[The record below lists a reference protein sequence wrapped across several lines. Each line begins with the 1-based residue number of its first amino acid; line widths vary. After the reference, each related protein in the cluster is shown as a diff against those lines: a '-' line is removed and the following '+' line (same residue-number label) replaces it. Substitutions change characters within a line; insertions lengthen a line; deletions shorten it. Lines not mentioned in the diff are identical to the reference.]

1 MSLCTRLIA
10 SVRAV
15 EHVDPPDLALRP
27 TLRRLFPLWW
37 EQRRLVGFGVACA
50 LVFTALSISIP
61 ILIKQVVD
69 KAIVGPDEDLLLP
82 YLGAIIVLASLRFVV
97 NFTRRFATARVGIAV
112 EARLRGM
119 LYHAYLT
126 YPRAFYDRHATGEVI
141 SRATNDIYPVRYF
154 IGWGVVQGVQS
165 AMMITGAA
173 IVLTIVNARLA
184 LYAALAMPPIAI
196 LTFVFAHRLFP
207 ISRLVQ
213 ARKGNLAE
221 ATDEAVVGIEMVQAF
236 GREDDV
242 RTRFLGRAE
251 AVRHETMRAASVE
264 AYFLPGLLFLPSL
277 GIAAVLLFGGR
288 DVIAGE
294 LTIGEFMLFIT
305 LLLMLVWPLEALGW
319 IINLGQRAVASAGRS
334 FAWLDGIEPLPEPAE
349 PKALPDGPLRVD
361 FEDVHF
367 AYGTEAEVLRGVDL
381 ALEPGEIVAV
391 CGPTGAGK
399 TTLLN
404 LLPRFYD
411 PTGGRVLVGGIDTRD
426 VAVTELR
433 DAVAIVTQ
441 RPVLFSVLLREN
453 LLSARPDADWD
464 DVLAAC
470 DAAGVSAFVDDLPEG
485 YDTLIGERGVN
496 LSGGQRQR
504 VALARALLAGARV
517 LVLDDPMSAVD
528 TETERLLVEN
538 LRPAV
543 AGRTV
548 LVATQRLST
557 IGVADRAVVLDAG
570 RIVEQGRPAALLAA
584 GGLFTSLFGDESVA
598 A

>member
-1 MSLCTRLIA
+1 MD
-10 SVRAV
+10 
-15 EHVDPPDLALRP
+15 HVDPPDLALRP
-27 TLRRLFPLWW
+27 TLRRLLPLWW
-37 EQRRLVGFGVACA
+37 EQRRLVGIGLAFA
-50 LVFTALSISIP
+50 LAFTALSITIP
-61 ILIKQVVD
+61 VLIQRVID
-69 KAIVGPDEDLLLP
+69 EAIVGPHDGRLLP
-82 YLGAIIVLASLRFVV
+82 YLGIIVVLATLRFGV
-97 NFTRRFATARVGIAV
+97 NFSRRFATARVGIAV
-112 EARLRGM
+112 EARLREL

-126 YPRAFYDRHATGEVI
+126 YPRAFFDRHATGEVI

-154 IGWGVVQGVQS
+154 IGWGVVQGIQS

-173 IVLTIVNARLA
+173 IVLVAVNARLA
-184 LYAALAMPPIAI
+184 LFAALAMPPIAV
-196 LTFVFAHRLFP
+196 LTWLFAHKLFP

-242 RTRFLGRAE
+242 RARFLGRAE
-251 AVRHETMRAASVE
+251 AVRRETMRAASVE
-264 AYFLPGLLFLPSL
+264 AYYLPGLLFLPSL

-288 DVIAGE
+288 EVIAGE

-305 LLLMLVWPLEALGW
+305 LLLQLVWPLEALGW

-334 FAWLDGIEPLPEPAE
+334 FAWLDGIEPMPEPADPE
-349 PKALPDGPLRVD
+349 QLPEGPLPVR

-367 AYGTEAEVLRGVDL
+367 AYGRESEVLRGVDL
-381 ALEPGEIVAV
+381 TVEPGEIVAV
-391 CGPTGAGK
+391 CGATGAGK

-411 PTGGRVLVGGIDTRD
+411 PTAGRVLVGGVDTRD
-426 VAVTELR
+426 LRVADLR
-433 DAVAIVTQ
+433 AAVAIVTQ

-453 LLSARPDADWD
+453 LVSARPEAPWE
-464 DVLAAC
+464 DVLAAAE
-470 DAAGVSAFVDDLPEG
+470 AAGVSTFVDDLPDG
-485 YDTLIGERGVN
+485 YETLIGERGVN

-557 IGVADRAVVLDAG
+557 IGVADRAVVLAEG
-570 RIVEQGRPAALLAA
+570 RIVESGTPQTLIAA
-584 GGLFTSLFGDESVA
+584 GGPFAALFGDEALA